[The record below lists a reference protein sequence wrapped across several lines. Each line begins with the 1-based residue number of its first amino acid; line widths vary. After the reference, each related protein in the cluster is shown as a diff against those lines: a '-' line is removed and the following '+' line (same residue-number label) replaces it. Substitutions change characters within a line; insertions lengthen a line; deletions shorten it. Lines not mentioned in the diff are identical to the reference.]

1 MKEKLGKLDFIQAKS
16 FCSAKDIIKK
26 MKSQATDQ
34 EKTFAKCISDKGPV
48 CSILKQGYIIPHL
61 LERLA
66 SKSLT
71 LNANEDEEQQKSHA
85 LLVRMQT
92 EKATLKGKLIASYK
106 TKCRLITQHN
116 QATTLLGVY
125 SNKLKTYIHN
135 KILPTNINSSF
146 IHNCQVGSNR
156 VILQRVNG

>member
-1 MKEKLGKLDFIQAKS
+1 MKEKIGKLDFIQAKS

-71 LNANEDEEQQKSHA
+71 SNADEDKEQQKSHA
-85 LLVRMQT
+85 LLVGMQT

-106 TKCRLITQHN
+106 TKRRFITQHD
-116 QATTLLGVY
+116 QVTTLLGVY

-146 IHNCQVGSNR
+146 IHNCQVGSNQ
-156 VILQRVNG
+156 VIFSR